1 MTAARPAFAAVDLGA
16 TSGRV
21 VLGAVDGDTVRLK
34 TISRFDTRPVTLGG
48 FLRTDVRSLLTHALC
63 GVAQAHRAGHSIASV
78 AVDSW
83 ACDYGALRG
92 DELLELPLYYRDDS
106 IAAGKRSVEARITPL
121 ALYQVCGIQPHP
133 FNTIFQLAAPTA
145 GRTLAQA
152 DQLLQ
157 LPDLIGSWL
166 SGQRRSERTMAS
178 TTGLLNATTSEW
190 DPGLLEHT
198 AATMTQLASLVDP
211 GTVIGVVSRAT
222 AAEYSLPTDIRV
234 TAVGSHDTASAVA
247 AIPADGDSDLVFIS
261 SGTWSLVGCEL
272 ERPLLT
278 PAAFEQGFSNEL
290 GVDGRIRFIH
300 NVMGLWLFTET
311 MREWGLE
318 HDPHAMSRLLEAAAE
333 VTDAVPIFDVND
345 PAFFA
350 PGDMTGR
357 IRDHCARHGL
367 TPPTTR
373 PTLVRSILESLSVAY
388 AEAID
393 RIETLTGHRPR
404 CLHVVGGGSRNRLL
418 CQLTADATGLVVL
431 AGPVEATALG
441 NVLVQARANGTVQGS
456 LEQLRRIVSRSC
468 DLQTYSPRAARAASR
483 RSLG

>member
-1 MTAARPAFAAVDLGA
+1 MTPSHPAFAAVDLGA

-21 VLGAVDGDTVRLK
+21 VLGGLDGDMVRLE
-34 TISRFDTRPVTLGG
+34 TISRFDTRPVTVDG
-48 FLRTDVRSLLTHALC
+48 FLRTDLRRLLTHALS
-63 GVAQAHRAGHSIASV
+63 GVAQAHQAGHSVASI

-83 ACDYGALRG
+83 ACDYGALHG
-92 DELLELPLYYRDDS
+92 GELLEMPLYYRDGS
-106 IAAGKRSVEARITPL
+106 IAEGKRAVEARISPP
-121 ALYQVCGIQPHP
+121 ALYEICGIHPHP

-145 GRTLAQA
+145 RRTLAQA
-152 DQLLQ
+152 DQLLS
-157 LPDLIGSWL
+157 LPDLIGFWL
-166 SGQRRSERTMAS
+166 SGERRSERTMAS
-178 TTGLLNATTSEW
+178 TTGLLNATTKEW
-190 DPGLLEHT
+190 DAGLLKHT
-198 AATMTQLASLVDP
+198 AATVDQLAPLVDP
-211 GTVIGVVSRAT
+211 GTVIGTLNRTT
-222 AAEYSLPTDIRV
+222 ASAYSLPSDIRV
-234 TAVGSHDTASAVA
+234 TAAGSHDTASAVA
-247 AIPADGDSDLVFIS
+247 AIPADGDGDLVFIS

-272 ERPLLT
+272 ESPLLT

-318 HDPHAMSRLLEAAAE
+318 SDVDEMNRLLEAAAD
-333 VTDAVPIFDVND
+333 VTDAATIFDVND

-350 PGDMTGR
+350 PGDMSGR

-367 TPPTTR
+367 AAPTTR

-388 AEAID
+388 AETID
-393 RIETLTGHRPR
+393 NIEVLTGRRPA
-404 CLHVVGGGSRNRLL
+404 CIHVVGGGSRNRLL

-441 NVLVQARANGTVQGS
+441 NVLVQARANGMVCGS

-468 DLQTYSPRAARAASR
+468 DLQTYSPRAATTASR